1 MATRTGGQ
9 RGWRAPCALGR
20 ALGELRRGWNRCQPR
35 ISGCFGALN
44 GLLGR
49 RAVSKMEE
57 SDVTSR
63 ACVCVLIRHNSFGVK
78 NPDIRMYTKVVGK
91 LNC

>member
-20 ALGELRRGWNRCQPR
+20 ALGELRWGRNWCQPR
-35 ISGCFGALN
+35 ISGCFRAVN

-57 SDVTSR
+57 SDVMSCAR
-63 ACVCVLIRHNSFGVK
+63 LCVC
-78 NPDIRMYTKVVGK
+78 
-91 LNC
+91 